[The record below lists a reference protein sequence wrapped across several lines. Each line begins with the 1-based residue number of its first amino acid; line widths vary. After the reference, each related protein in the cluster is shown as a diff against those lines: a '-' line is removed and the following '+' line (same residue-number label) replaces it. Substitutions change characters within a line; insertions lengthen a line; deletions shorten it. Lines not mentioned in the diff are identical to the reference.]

1 MSDTPNPRSYPQ
13 IVGEM
18 VDALL
23 ARLGLPALK
32 VGSPALSI
40 IEAAAQSDFRASQD
54 IFGLLN
60 SMSLDRATGQA
71 LKRIGDD
78 EGVIQ
83 IGRTAATGTLTIGD
97 SSFTKIS
104 SSVYQGGAAPIVGTT
119 TLKVK
124 DATLFPA
131 TGSVY
136 IGRNTANYEGP
147 LAYSAKTNV
156 GSYWTLTLSTG
167 TTKFHNLGESVVVA
181 QGGNRTIGVNT
192 VARTSQG
199 NAGTAVQFA
208 TTFAAV
214 IPDGEVEVQNVPAVA
229 REAGTIGNVVAGS
242 VVEFVSAP
250 FAGATVTN
258 SGPFT
263 NGYDTEEERSYRE
276 RIKQARQS
284 RTRGTALAIQSGVV
298 GLTAPD
304 ENNRILSASVVTKAG
319 EPASLYIDDG
329 TGYEEKTEGIAY
341 EVLTDSAVG
350 GEQYFQLAHSRP
362 VTKAFVQSSLSA
374 PFTLTELSRLAVEV
388 GGVLTTHV
396 FRASEFRSIDNA
408 SAFEVA
414 AAINSDPV
422 LLWTARTSASGTKV
436 VLTAKG
442 STNEQIQV
450 VSPEVGQTDANL
462 ALGFT
467 TQLADSLW
475 LYKDDVR
482 LNKDGRVAALLT
494 KPNTS
499 WSALTS
505 GAVLNISVDGIA
517 LTITFNDVDF
527 VNAGTPYV
535 VVSQANDLASWAK
548 VFNLK
553 IPGVTATVSGSSLM
567 LTSNKGRSAT
577 ASIQITGGTVA
588 VAMFSDVYAVGADQ
602 DYSLDRNLGQI
613 KLDVALLPGERLT
626 AGSFSTRSFVES
638 SEIST
643 LTVSAEATSV
653 TGESGAE
660 FWIVV
665 DGSSALVPTLVGPG
679 TSLQVTLNASPAW
692 GKRVRVESGT
702 GASIFESVRA
712 GDWMVATDSAF
723 SIANRGAYRVV
734 RTPTTAPYSWVEIE
748 QPTAWASA
756 QAAFSAVSGGLK
768 FVRTSAVPQR
778 AFLSTTGNP
787 YTPSTMATSIQSQ
800 IRGATASTYRTNRVR
815 IRTNTFLN
823 GDLAVVAAN
832 AGGVALGFPIATP
845 ETSGVSHLASSIA
858 QQSQRGT
865 PSFATYSLTSVTSS
879 TVVDYGSGTTPSS
892 GSIIEALKTTPESS
906 GNTGPRWGNDNFFT
920 TIVSRTGTALT
931 LRDAVIKQW
940 LPAQRLMAS
949 SPYAVSAR
957 DSLGIVLDD
966 DEVTKRYTMNM
977 YRRVKPTTNTYGAAN
992 FMTDADN
999 SNASLA
1005 QGFGVGF
1012 NWTDFAVH
1020 MKSRAKANGILW
1032 RYFRHGPEGNYA
1044 RVGYSYPSAP
1054 NSPVGLIVDSASA
1067 ALTNINISL
1076 ASGVA
1081 RSVSALRN
1089 TSYIG
1094 TARTSTDVPNDLST
1108 FTYVFNLP
1116 VASGSRQIRLGY
1128 TSGAGS
1134 RTGVVTGVTSGA
1146 TATTTSD
1153 GGTYVVVTGVAGTF
1167 FVGEALTWG
1176 GGGTGT
1182 STTSQYG
1189 HTTFTLTTPGGIG
1202 HGLLVGDPVWLQST
1216 DVNFTTGAKVLT
1228 AVTTTTLSFNDS
1240 ATTTAAIAGVLSISK
1255 DVGGEVSLS
1264 GSSTVAGDLLSF
1276 GGVTGKTLTVANDNV
1291 TFQRPAIG
1299 LLSTAIAWAPV
1310 VATSALAIFPLNA
1323 AGNATSAIITTVNAL
1338 NGTVSGF
1345 ESSAGTVSWATYEA
1359 PANGLG
1365 NNNSGIGPWYPLK
1378 DGINF
1383 VRSTN
1388 TPVLVT
1394 DNFEFTFKDSVDG
1407 TLAASADWIN
1417 EDVRIVPITAANV
1430 VRYLNSAAVGG
1441 LFSGSE
1447 IVASTQG
1454 AAPQI
1459 TTVVGGSA
1467 GSVRAVGGTAN
1478 GATAAVIGNA
1488 SVAGATMVASVAST
1502 ESEGLTGDSWVSL
1515 DNTIPAPKD
1524 VFDATTALTA
1534 LDGTGLL
1541 HTSATKLWKFPQ
1553 DTGTGIT
1560 TGQNWHVEKQ
1570 GAFVAYVYN
1579 GAGSPTGFTFLREG
1593 DWVAVDPRSVDSAY
1607 AANGTMNSLNR
1618 GLFRVVRTE
1627 VSTNTFW
1634 VENAN
1639 AVEENATVDVM
1650 LLDYDSVLPADT
1662 LVINTS
1668 LWGTDN
1674 IGSWK
1679 VARINW
1685 SNQFQCYLDTSTKS
1699 PAGATAGALGASS
1712 GLVQLYEAVPGRL
1725 IKQIQSIA
1733 PNGTAMD
1740 VRFSTSAGS
1749 TKVNAG
1755 YGTVISA
1762 LDKLEFSTTAA
1773 VPGIDGYTHSRGLIE
1788 EANRV
1793 VYGDEAQSSTY
1804 PGIAAAGAS
1813 IDIGGP
1819 LVRRVTVSLALR
1831 VRSGVSLLDIRDQ
1844 VRSAV
1849 AAVINETKVGI
1860 SIAISDLVSAAQS
1873 VNGVVAVTVLSP
1885 AYGTGNDLIS
1895 VQPYEKPLINDV
1907 QQDIQISFVGD

>member
-78 EGVIQ
+78 EGVVQ

-104 SSVYQGGAAPIVGTT
+104 SNIYQGAAAPIIGTT
-119 TLKVK
+119 ALKVK

-131 TGSVY
+131 TGLVY

-147 LAYSAKTNV
+147 LAYSAKVNS

-167 TTKFHNLGESVVVA
+167 TTKFHNLGESVVLA

-192 VARTSQG
+192 IARTSQG

-214 IPDGEVEVQNVPAVA
+214 IPDGEVEIQNVPAAA
-229 REAGTIGNVVAGS
+229 REAGSIGNVVAGS

-258 SGPFT
+258 PGPFT
-263 NGYDTEEERSYRE
+263 NGYDTEEDNSYRE
-276 RIKQARQS
+276 RIKQAKQS

-350 GEQYFQLAHSRP
+350 GEQYFQLAHGRP

-374 PFTLTELSRLAVEV
+374 PFNLTELSRLAVEV
-388 GGVLTTHV
+388 GGVLTTHA

-450 VSPEVGQTDANL
+450 VAPEVGQTDANL

-482 LNKDGRVAALLT
+482 LNKDGRVATLLT

-499 WSALTS
+499 WSAISS
-505 GAVLNISVDGIA
+505 GATLNISVDGIA
-517 LTITFNDVDF
+517 LTITFNDSDF
-527 VNAGTPYV
+527 VDAGTPYV
-535 VVSQANDLASWAK
+535 VVSQANDLVSWAK

-567 LTSNKGRSAT
+567 LTSNKGRSGS
-577 ASIQITGGTVA
+577 ASIQIAGGTMA
-588 VAMFSDVYAVGADQ
+588 VAMFSDVSAVGADQ

-613 KLDVALLPGERLT
+613 KLNVALLPGERLT

-638 SEIST
+638 NEISST
-643 LTVSAEATSV
+643 LNVAAEATSV
-653 TGESGAE
+653 TGDSGAE
-660 FWIVV
+660 FWLVV

-679 TSLQVTLNASPAW
+679 TSLQVTLNASPVW

-702 GASIFESVRA
+702 GASIFGSVRA
-712 GDWMVATDSAF
+712 GDWMIATDSGF
-723 SIANRGAYRVV
+723 NVANRGAYRVV
-734 RTPTTAPYSWVEIE
+734 RTATTAPFSWVEIE
-748 QPTAWASA
+748 QPAAWASTQVA
-756 QAAFSAVSGGLK
+756 FAAVNGGLK
-768 FVRTSAVPQR
+768 FIRTTAIPQR
-778 AFLSTTGNP
+778 VFLSTASNP
-787 YTPSTMATSIQSQ
+787 YTPSTLAAAIQSQ

-815 IRTNTFLN
+815 VRTNTFVN

-832 AGGVALGFPIATP
+832 VGGVNLGFPIATP
-845 ETSGVSHLASSIA
+845 ETSGISHLASA
-858 QQSQRGT
+858 TTQQTQRGT
-865 PSFATYSLTSVTSS
+865 PSFTTYTLSTVTSP
-879 TVVDYGSGTTPSS
+879 TVVDYGSGTAPSS
-892 GSIIEALKTTPESS
+892 GAIIEALKTTPESS
-906 GNTGPRWGNDNFFT
+906 GDTNPRWGNDNFFT
-920 TIVSRTGTALT
+920 TIVSQTGTALT
-931 LRDAVIKQW
+931 LREAVIKQW
-940 LPAQRLMAS
+940 LPQQRLMAS
-949 SPYAVSAR
+949 SPYAISAR

-999 SNASLA
+999 SNVSLA
-1005 QGFGVGF
+1005 QAFGVGF

-1020 MKSRAKANGILW
+1020 MKARAKANGILW

-1044 RVGYSYPSAP
+1044 GVSYTYPTQANSAV
-1054 NSPVGLIVDSASA
+1054 SLGV
-1067 ALTNINISL
+1067 TNATVSSYITIGL
-1076 ASGVA
+1076 ASGAA
-1081 RSVSALRN
+1081 RSIVSLRN
-1089 TSYIG
+1089 TSYVGI
-1094 TARTSTDVPNDLST
+1094 ARTATDAPNDLST
-1108 FTYVFNLP
+1108 YTYVFNLP
-1116 VASGSRQIRLGY
+1116 VATGSREIRLGY
-1128 TSGAGS
+1128 QTGAGA
-1134 RTGVVTGVTSGA
+1134 RTGVVTGATSGA
-1146 TATTTSD
+1146 TATTVSD

-1176 GGGTGT
+1176 GGGTAT

-1189 HTTFTLTTPGGIG
+1189 HTTLNLTTPGSIG
-1202 HGLLVGDPVWLQST
+1202 HGLVVGNPVWLQST

-1228 AVTTTTLSFNDS
+1228 AVTSTSISYNDS
-1240 ATTTAAIAGVLSISK
+1240 ATTTAAIAGVLSISR
-1255 DVGGEVSLS
+1255 DIAGEVSLS
-1264 GSSTVAGDLLSF
+1264 GSGAVAGDLLSVNGSAF
-1276 GGVTGKTLTVANDNV
+1276 KTLTLANDNV
-1291 TFQRPAIG
+1291 TLQGPGAG
-1299 LLSTAIAWAPV
+1299 VLSGNIFWFATNPTAL
-1310 VATSALAIFPLNA
+1310 TMFPLNA
-1323 AGNATSAIITTVNAL
+1323 AANSTSAIVTAVNAL
-1338 NGTVSGF
+1338 NGAVTGF
-1345 ESSAGTVSWATYEA
+1345 ESTPGTVSWATYEA
-1359 PANGLG
+1359 PPNGLG
-1365 NNNSGIGPWYPLK
+1365 NNNSGIGPIYMLK

-1388 TPVLVT
+1388 TPVLAT
-1394 DNFEFTFKDSVDG
+1394 DNFEFTFKDAVDG

-1417 EDVRIVPITAANV
+1417 EDVRLVPITAANV

-1441 LFSGSE
+1441 LFSGAE
-1447 IVASTQG
+1447 IVASVQG
-1454 AAPQI
+1454 AAAQI
-1459 TTVVGGSA
+1459 TTVTGGSA

-1478 GATAAVIGNA
+1478 STTAAVVGNA
-1488 SVAGATMVASVAST
+1488 SIVGTSAIASVVST
-1502 ESEGLTGDSWVSL
+1502 EAEGLVGDSWVSL
-1515 DNTIPAPKD
+1515 DNAIPAPKTVVD
-1524 VFDATTALTA
+1524 STTTLTA

-1541 HTSATKLWKFPQ
+1541 HTGTTKLWKYPQ
-1553 DTGTGIT
+1553 DTGVGLTA
-1560 TGQNWHVEKQ
+1560 GQNWHVEKQ

-1579 GAGSPTGFTFLREG
+1579 GGGTPNGFTFLREG
-1593 DWVAVDPRSVDSAY
+1593 DWVAVDPKAADSTY
-1607 AANGTMNSLNR
+1607 ATNGTMNSLNR

-1634 VENAN
+1634 VENPN
-1639 AVEENATVDVM
+1639 AIEENATVDVIF
-1650 LLDYDSVLPADT
+1650 LDYDSVLPADT
-1662 LVINTS
+1662 LVINTP

-1679 VARINW
+1679 ITRINTA
-1685 SNQFQCYLDTSTKS
+1685 NQFQCYLDISTGA
-1699 PAGATAGALGASS
+1699 PVGATAAALGASS
-1712 GLVQLYEAVPGRL
+1712 GLVQVYESAPGRL
-1725 IKQIQSIA
+1725 IKQIQSIV
-1733 PNGTAMD
+1733 PNGTTVD
-1740 VRFSTSAGS
+1740 VRFSTSAGYS
-1749 TKVNAG
+1749 KINAG

-1762 LDKLEFSTTAA
+1762 LDKLEFLTTAA
-1773 VPGIDGYTHSRGLIE
+1773 VPGVDGYTHSRGLIE

-1819 LVRRVTVSLALR
+1819 LVRRVTASLALR
-1831 VRSGVSLLDIRDQ
+1831 VRSGVSLIDIRDQ

-1849 AAVINETKVGI
+1849 AAVINETDVGA
-1860 SIAISDLVSAAQS
+1860 SIAISDLVAAAQS

-1885 AYGTGNDLIS
+1885 VYGTGSDLIA
-1895 VQPYEKPLINDV
+1895 VQPYEKPLVNDV

>member
-119 TLKVK
+119 SLKVK
-124 DATLFPA
+124 DASLFPA
-131 TGSVY
+131 TGSIY
-136 IGRNTANYEGP
+136 IGRNTSNYEGP
-147 LAYSAKTNV
+147 LAYSAKVNS

-192 VARTSQG
+192 VVRTSQG

-242 VVEFVSAP
+242 VVDFVSAP

-258 SGPFT
+258 PGPFT

-319 EPASLYIDDG
+319 EPAALYIDDG

-350 GEQYFQLAHSRP
+350 GEQYFQLAHGRP
-362 VTKAFVQSSLSA
+362 VTKAFVQTSLSA
-374 PFTLTELSRLAVEV
+374 PFNLTELSRLAVEV
-388 GGVLTTHV
+388 GGVLTTHA

-442 STNEQIQV
+442 SINEQIQV
-450 VSPEVGQTDANL
+450 VSPEVGQIDANL

-482 LNKDGRVAALLT
+482 LNKDGRVATLLT

-505 GAVLNISVDGIA
+505 GATLDISVDGIA
-517 LTITFNDVDF
+517 LTITFNDIDF

-553 IPGVTATVSGSSLM
+553 IPGITATVSGSSLV
-567 LTSNKGRSAT
+567 LTSNKGRSAS
-577 ASIQITGGTVA
+577 ASIRITGGTVA
-588 VAMFSDVYAVGADQ
+588 VAMFSDVYAVGDDQ

-613 KLDVALLPGERLT
+613 KLNTALLPGERLT

-638 SEIST
+638 NEIST
-643 LTVSAEATSV
+643 LNIAAEATSV

-660 FWIVV
+660 FWVVV
-665 DGSSALVPTLVGPG
+665 DGSSSLVTSLVGPG
-679 TSLQVTLNASPAW
+679 TSLQVTLSASPAW
-692 GKRVRVESGT
+692 GKRVRIESGT
-702 GASIFESVRA
+702 AASIFESVRA
-712 GDWMVATDSAF
+712 GDWVIVTDSGF
-723 SIANRGAYRVV
+723 NVANRGAYRVV
-734 RTPTTAPYSWVEIE
+734 RVASAAPFSWVEIE
-748 QPTAWASA
+748 QPAAWAST

-778 AFLSTTGNP
+778 VFLSTTGNP
-787 YTPSTMATSIQSQ
+787 YTPSTLATAIQSQ
-800 IRGATASTYRTNRVR
+800 VRGATATTYRTNRVR

-832 AGGVALGFPIATP
+832 IGGTELGFPIATP
-845 ETSGVSHLASSIA
+845 EISGVSHLASSIA

-865 PSFATYSLTSVTSS
+865 PSFATYALSSVTSS
-879 TVVDYGSGTTPSS
+879 TVVDYGSGTAPSS

-906 GNTGPRWGNDNFFT
+906 GNSGPRWGNDNFFT
-920 TIVSRTGTALT
+920 SIVSRSGTVLT
-931 LRDAVIKQW
+931 LRDAIIKQW
-940 LPAQRLMAS
+940 LPQQRLMAS
-949 SPYAVSAR
+949 SPYATSAR
-957 DSLGIVLDD
+957 DSLAIVLDD
-966 DEVTKRYTMNM
+966 DEIAKRYTMNM

-992 FMTDADN
+992 YMTDADN

-1005 QGFGVGF
+1005 QAFGVGF

-1020 MKSRAKANGILW
+1020 MKARAKASGILW

-1044 RVGYSYPSAP
+1044 GIAYSYPTQP
-1054 NSPVGLIVDSASA
+1054 NASVSLSVESRVSSLTTIKVG
-1067 ALTNINISL
+1067 L
-1076 ASGVA
+1076 ASGAA
-1081 RSVSALRN
+1081 RSITSLRN
-1089 TSYIG
+1089 TSYVG
-1094 TARTSTDVPNDLST
+1094 VARTAVDAPNDLST
-1108 FTYVFNLP
+1108 YTYVFNLP
-1116 VASGSRQIRLGY
+1116 VATGSRQIRLGY
-1128 TSGAGS
+1128 QTGAGA

-1146 TATTTSD
+1146 TATTVSD

-1176 GGGTGT
+1176 GGGTAT

-1189 HTTFTLTTPGGIG
+1189 HTTLNLTTPGGIG

-1216 DVNFTTGAKVLT
+1216 DINFATGAKVLT
-1228 AVTTTTLSFNDS
+1228 AVTSTSISYTDS
-1240 ATTTAAIAGVLSISK
+1240 ATTTAAIAGVLTISR
-1255 DVGGEVSLS
+1255 DLAGEVTLS
-1264 GSSTVAGDLLSF
+1264 GSGAVAGDILSIN
-1276 GGVTGKTLTVANDNV
+1276 GSPLKTLTLATDNV
-1291 TFQRPAIG
+1291 TAQGPVAG
-1299 LLSTAIAWAPV
+1299 SLSTSLVWS
-1310 VATSALAIFPLNA
+1310 ATSPTALSMFPLNA
-1323 AGNATSAIITTVNAL
+1323 AANATSAIISAVNAL
-1338 NGTVSGF
+1338 NGAVSGF
-1345 ESSAGTVSWATYEA
+1345 ESTAGTVSWATYEA
-1359 PANGLG
+1359 PPNGLG
-1365 NNNSGIGPWYPLK
+1365 NNNSGIGPVYMLK
-1378 DGINF
+1378 DGVNF
-1383 VRSTN
+1383 VRTTN

-1394 DNFEFTFKDSVDG
+1394 DNFEFTFKDAVDG

-1417 EDVRIVPITAANV
+1417 EDVRLVPITAANV

-1441 LFSGSE
+1441 LFSGAE

-1459 TTVVGGSA
+1459 TTVTGGSA

-1478 GATAAVIGNA
+1478 GATAAIVGNA
-1488 SVAGATMVASVAST
+1488 SVAGTTMVASVAST
-1502 ESEGLTGDSWVSL
+1502 EAEGLVGESWVSL
-1515 DNTIPAPKD
+1515 DNAVAAPKSI
-1524 VFDATTALTA
+1524 FGASTTLTALT
-1534 LDGTGLL
+1534 GTGTLS
-1541 HTSATKLWKFPQ
+1541 TGVTKLWKYSQ
-1553 DTGTGIT
+1553 DTVTALT

-1570 GAFVAYVYN
+1570 GGFVAFVYN
-1579 GAGSPTGFTFLREG
+1579 GIGSPNGFSLVREG
-1593 DWVAVDPRSVDSAY
+1593 DWVVVDPRSVDSSY
-1607 AANGTMNSLNR
+1607 AASGTLNSLNR
-1618 GLFRVVRTE
+1618 GVFRVVRTE
-1627 VSTNTFW
+1627 VSTSTFW
-1634 VENAN
+1634 IENPN
-1639 AVEENATVDVM
+1639 AIEENGTVDVM
-1650 LLDYDSVLPADT
+1650 FLDYDSVLPADKLT
-1662 LVINTS
+1662 INTS
-1668 LWGTDN
+1668 LWGVDN
-1674 IGSWK
+1674 IGSWS

-1685 SNQFQCYLDTSTKS
+1685 SNQYQCFLDVSVKA
-1699 PAGATAGALGASS
+1699 PVAATAGALGASS
-1712 GLVQLYEAVPGRL
+1712 GLVQVYEAVPGRL

-1740 VRFSTSAGS
+1740 IRFSTSAGS

-1755 YGTVISA
+1755 YGTVVSA

-1813 IDIGGP
+1813 IDISGP
-1819 LVRRVTVSLALR
+1819 LVRRVAVSLALR
-1831 VRSGVSLLDIRDQ
+1831 VRSGISLLDVRDQ

-1849 AAVINETKVGI
+1849 AAVINETKVGN

-1885 AYGTGNDLIS
+1885 TYGTGNDLIS
-1895 VQPYEKPLINDV
+1895 VQPYEKPLVNDI